1 MDGEV
6 KRGRPRRTLEQIVD
20 APAPVVGTEQPRQ
33 TAPQEAHAEAVQP
46 SRRRK
51 RGSVGGFG
59 AKLAA
64 PTREGYV
71 RRFVNDDR
79 NRIAQMQDLGYT
91 VVQEDGVQS
100 FDAGSAITRLAGTKE
115 GGEPLRTILM
125 ETPVELYEQ
134 GRSEMETENAVTDK
148 AILSGRDEHGGL
160 TDRETY
166 RPDGHK
172 NSIQVER

>member
-1 MDGEV
+1 MDSER
-6 KRGRPRRTLEQIVD
+6 KPGRPRRTLESMTEIKPVEGEEGAIAQYVPESPD
-20 APAPVVGTEQPRQ
+20 AVT
-33 TAPQEAHAEAVQP
+33 P

-59 AKLAA
+59 AKLSA

-79 NRIAQMQDLGYT
+79 NRIAQLQDLGYI
-91 VVQEDGVQS
+91 VVKEDGVQS
-100 FDAGSAITRLAGTKE
+100 FDAGSVISRLAGTKE

-125 ETPVELYEQ
+125 ETPIELYQQ
-134 GRSEMETENAVTDK
+134 GRAEKEEENAVTDK

-160 TDRETY
+160 SDRETY
-166 RPDGHK
+166 RPEGHR
-172 NSIQVER
+172 NSIQIER